1 MVSVRPRDR
10 PYFVHIVRQYA
21 RHEFGSAD
29 PSFLELWFHVAFLI
43 ILLAVFIVVAIVC
56 TYLLCLYGPAVYYR
70 YPIVGNIAL
79 ALLWLA
85 SVSYIY
91 ACEAAKEL
99 STSRTFQ
106 FSSVRK

>member
-1 MVSVRPRDR
+1 MVTVRPRDR
-10 PYFVHIVRQYA
+10 PYFVQIVRQYA
-21 RHEFGSAD
+21 RREFGSTV
-29 PSFLELWFHVAFLI
+29 PPFLELWLHVS
-43 ILLAVFIVVAIVC
+43 LLMIMSAVFIVFAIVC
-56 TYLLCLYGPAVYYR
+56 TYLLCLYGPAVYYT
-70 YPIVGNIAL
+70 YPIVGNIVL